1 MSELQPADIP
11 VVILCGGKGT
21 RIREAS
27 ENLPKPMIDI
37 GGKPIVWHIM
47 KIYGSYGFRRFVLLL
62 GYKSWTI
69 KEYFLTYREQVSD
82 FTIRLD
88 NSDKPVFHNDD
99 YDEDFEISLVYT
111 GLETLTG
118 GRLSRARSFLDA
130 DTFMLTYGDG
140 VADVAVDELLAHH
153 RRSGVLGT
161 VTAVHPTSRFGEL
174 TTEGDR
180 VLTLAEKPELHTGL
194 VNGGFFVFEREVLD
208 RLSDDS
214 PMLETGLL
222 QQLATERQLSYFVHR
237 GFWRGMDTYREYVEL
252 NGLWDQGAAAW
263 RRW

>member
-37 GGKPIVWHIM
+37 GGKPVVWHIM

-62 GYKSWTI
+62 GYKAWTI
-69 KEYFLTYREQVSD
+69 KEYFLRYREQVAD

-88 NSDKPVFHNDD
+88 NSDNPVFHSDD
-99 YDEDFEISLVYT
+99 YDEDFEVTLAYT
-111 GLETLTG
+111 GLDTLTG
-118 GRLSRARSFLDA
+118 GRLSRARRFIDA

-153 RRSGVLGT
+153 QRVGRLGT

-174 TTEGDR
+174 TTAGDL
-180 VLTLAEKPELHTGL
+180 VVTLAEKPELQTGL
-194 VNGGFFVFEREVLD
+194 VNGGFFVFQRDVLD
-208 RLSDDS
+208 LVHDDS
-214 PMLETGLL
+214 PMLETHLL
-222 QQLATERQLSYFVHR
+222 QELANAEQLSYFVHR

-252 NGLWDQGAAAW
+252 NGLWDEGKAAW